1 MNIVNWPL
9 VRHIL
14 GMLLLLETIFLALS
28 TLLSAFYWF
37 AAGEHDFIP
46 LALTTLAS
54 GVVGGLL
61 LLSSRHFTSQF
72 STREGFLLVTVTW
85 VCFSLFGMLPYLLN
99 GTCTTVADAFLETV
113 SGFTT
118 TGCTVLNDIDAQP
131 HGILFWRSI
140 TQWIGG
146 LGIVV
151 FTLALLP
158 RLPNGNIQLFSA
170 EVTGMTIDK
179 LRPTIQATALRLW
192 FIYLALTLSCALLY
206 LLGGM
211 TLYDAICHALT
222 TLSSGGFS
230 THQSS
235 IGGFHSSFIEYICV
249 IFMFITSINFS
260 LFYFVQRG
268 GISRLWRDQEFRC
281 FFWIVVSFTLLF
293 FVLHMSTQVGNIL
306 PIQHNEAYPVG
317 VLDTIRTSL
326 FHVVTIVSS
335 TGFQG
340 EYYDYGVW
348 GIHFWL
354 PTLAIMACG
363 GCAGSTAG
371 GLKVLRVLVMGK
383 NMSQEFR
390 LHLHPRSYTAVRING
405 IAIDTELVHRTMAFI
420 FLFLLIAI
428 GCTFVLQLQGL
439 DTDTAIGTTVSALGN
454 CGPGLGL
461 TGPAFTW
468 AELPTLSKWLMSF
481 AMLVGRLEIFTVL
494 LLFYP
499 AFWKKS

>member
-1 MNIVNWPL
+1 
-9 VRHIL
+9 
-14 GMLLLLETIFLALS
+14 MLLLLETIFLALS

-37 AAGEHDFIP
+37 TADERDLLP
-46 LALTTLAS
+46 LLFTTLAC
-54 GVVGGLL
+54 GAAGGLL
-61 LLSSRHFTSQF
+61 LLSSRRFQSQF

-85 VCFSLFGMLPYLLN
+85 VLFSLFGMLPYLFY
-99 GTCTTVADAFLETV
+99 GTCSSVADAFLETV

-118 TGCTVLNDIDAQP
+118 TGCTILNDIDAQP
-131 HGILFWRSI
+131 HALLFWRSL

-179 LRPTIQATALRLW
+179 LRPTIQATARRLW
-192 FIYLALTLSCALLY
+192 FIYLSLTLICAFLY

-211 TLYDAICHALT
+211 NVYDAICHALT

-235 IGGFHSSFIEYICV
+235 IGGFQSAFIEYVCV
-249 IFMFITSINFS
+249 TFMFITSINFS
-260 LFYFVQRG
+260 LFYFVQRE
-268 GISRLWRDQEFRC
+268 GILRLWRDQEFRC
-281 FFWIVVSFTLLF
+281 FTFIVLF
-293 FVLHMSTQVGNIL
+293 FTAFFVVLQFITEGSTSATQAQLEAL
-306 PIQHNEAYPVG
+306 PTGPF
-317 VLDTIRTSL
+317 DTFRSSL
-326 FHVVTIVSS
+326 FHVVTIMSS

-340 EYYDYGVW
+340 EFYDYGAW
-348 GIHFWL
+348 GSHFWL

-371 GLKVLRVLVMGK
+371 GLKVLRVLILGK
-383 NMSQEFR
+383 NMAQEFR
-390 LHLHPRSYTAVRING
+390 YHLHPRAYTSIRING
-405 IAIDTELVHRTMAFI
+405 ISLNHELAHRTMAFV
-420 FLFLLIAI
+420 FLFLIVAVVCVFGLK
-428 GCTFVLQLQGL
+428 LMGL
-439 DTDTAIGTTVSALGN
+439 DTDTAIGTTISALGN
-454 CGPGLGL
+454 CGPGLGS

-468 AELPTLSKWLMSF
+468 AELPVCGKWLMSA

-494 LLFYP
+494 LLFYRG
-499 AFWKKS
+499 FWRE